1 MNPYAVI
8 AALAD
13 PTRFAVLERL
23 ATGGVASASALARE
37 FPVSRQA
44 IAKHLAALLDAALV
58 RPVRQGRELT
68 YLATP
73 QPLLDTGAW
82 LAARAGAWDAHRRD
96 QGAR

>member
-1 MNPYAVI
+1 MI

-23 ATGGVASASALARE
+23 AGGGVASVAALARE

-44 IAKHLAALLDAALV
+44 IAKHLAVLLDTALV

-68 YLATP
+68 YLAAP
-73 QPLLDTGAW
+73 QQLLDTGTW
-82 LAARAGAWDAHRRD
+82 LAARAGAWDARLVAIKALAET
-96 QGAR
+96 GP